1 MKTESEKK
9 NKSNVKNLFSLR
21 KKKSTNEKLQ
31 AILQNIFG
39 ARVFA
44 RYKRVIRYKERIKKK

>member
-1 MKTESEKK
+1 MKTESEKWILMWK
-9 NKSNVKNLFSLR
+9 KNLFSLR
-21 KKKSTNEKLQ
+21 KKKQKSTNEKLQ

-44 RYKRVIRYKERIKKK
+44 RYTRVIRYKENE

>member
-44 RYKRVIRYKERIKKK
+44 RYKRVNKL

>member
-1 MKTESEKK
+1 MKTESE
-9 NKSNVKNLFSLR
+9 NNSNVKKNIFFHYA

-44 RYKRVIRYKERIKKK
+44 RYTRVIRYKERIK